1 LACNATGCAMAT
13 TSRQRDGRYRL
24 ESCFSIKATHAE
36 QRATIASWLSGDRS
50 ELGAVGTVLDAADYQ
65 LLLVESPDVLAAEL
79 KAAVRWRL
87 KDIIDFPVEDAIV
100 DVFGIP
106 EPVRR
111 TGAKMMYAIAAKRQ
125 AIQEHLL
132 TVKAVTPR
140 FDVIDI
146 PELALRNLASQ
157 LPEAESGLIL
167 LWLNEQSAQ
176 LLVFKGS
183 TLYLARTVQFTQ
195 HRGPSASTGVPDVDA
210 IALELQRSTDYFES
224 HYEQS
229 PISHLIIAPHNDHA
243 DMLAR
248 ELAEQTSMRIQTIDL
263 ARALTVVPEVNIAS
277 RSTLLAIGAAMR
289 DDQIKL

>member
-1 LACNATGCAMAT
+1 MAT

-36 QRATIASWLSGDRS
+36 QRATIASWLSGERS
-50 ELGAVGTVLDAADYQ
+50 ELGAVGTVLDASDYQ

-87 KDIIDFPVEDAIV
+87 KDIIDFPVEDAVV

-132 TVKAVTPR
+132 NVKAVTPR

-146 PELALRNLASQ
+146 PELALRNLAAQ

-195 HRGPSASTGVPDVDA
+195 HRGPNTSAGVPDVDA

-229 PISHLIIAPHNDHA
+229 PISNLIIAPHNEHA

-248 ELAEQTSMRIQTIDL
+248 ELADQTSMRIQTIDL
-263 ARALTVVPEVNIAS
+263 GRALTVVPEVNLAS

-289 DDQIKL
+289 DDHIKL